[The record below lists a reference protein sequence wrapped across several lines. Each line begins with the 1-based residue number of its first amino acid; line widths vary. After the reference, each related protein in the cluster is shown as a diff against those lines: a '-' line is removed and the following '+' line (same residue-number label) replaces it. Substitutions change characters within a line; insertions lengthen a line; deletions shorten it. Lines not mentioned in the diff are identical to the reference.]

1 MFEAVSANVRSCK
14 LSGSK
19 FQTDGLATEKVKH
32 TQPVAVPWYNEQST
46 TGRSQMISWL
56 NVQDW
61 HTVLG
66 LVCTL
71 YSMYVSK

>member
-46 TGRSQMISWL
+46 TGRSQMIS
-56 NVQDW
+56 
-61 HTVLG
+61 
-66 LVCTL
+66 
-71 YSMYVSK
+71 